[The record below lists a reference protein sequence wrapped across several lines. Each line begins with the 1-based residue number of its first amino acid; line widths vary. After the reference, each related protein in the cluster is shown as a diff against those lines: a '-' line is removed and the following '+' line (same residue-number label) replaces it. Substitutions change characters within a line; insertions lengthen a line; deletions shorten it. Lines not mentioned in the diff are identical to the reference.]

1 MEESKRVDSRN
12 VGGLEIVPN
21 SFHTLGKYTVNFDC
35 SVLYLFLL
43 FIVINVP
50 SV

>member
-12 VGGLEIVPN
+12 FSGLEIVPN
-21 SFHTLGKYTVNFDC
+21 IFYTRGKSTVNFNC
-35 SVLYLFLL
+35 SVWYLFFL